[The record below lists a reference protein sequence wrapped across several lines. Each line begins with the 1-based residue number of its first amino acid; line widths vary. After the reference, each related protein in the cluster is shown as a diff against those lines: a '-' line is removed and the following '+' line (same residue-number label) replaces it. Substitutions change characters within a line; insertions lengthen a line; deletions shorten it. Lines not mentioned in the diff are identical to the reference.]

1 MSTKTHL
8 QDLTY
13 KNSPTRLK
21 YEDSLTKTH
30 LHNLIHDSK
39 PTETYLRE
47 LTYEKKP
54 TRTYLQ
60 EKVYQNSLAISH
72 LRQLNC
78 KNLRLTKSFLG
89 KHDYENSS
97 RDLTYENKP
106 TRTRITL
113 MTLTLSTGTS
123 TPFKPTYKNSTMRRN
138 RQEHTRKKK
147 STGIH

>member
-1 MSTKTHL
+1 MPTKTHL

-13 KNSPTRLK
+13 KNSHARLK

-30 LHNLIHDSK
+30 LHNLIHDNK

-72 LRQLNC
+72 LRQLNY